1 MYDVLSP
8 DYAYWL
14 LHPHWK
20 PEVAACLL
28 IGANPLAYYSP
39 DPPPGQWPDYRT
51 GWLPP
56 SGLRGMDH
64 EHQALLALIRLTG
77 MTRPAD
83 LIRWRLG
90 IEAET
95 LPTPVPNPLVEWLD
109 KQPLPVAS
117 DPVPAADLA
126 KYPRQ
131 QRKTAKQGPRK
142 ATIAKVIDRGK
153 TLMQNDTLPEFE
165 TVWSSI
171 QTKAPAG
178 VLYLS
183 DSDALTTQE
192 GDETLTRTNARR
204 AYEAHRAKSR

>member
-1 MYDVLSP
+1 MDRFASLWSAEQAAKHILGVNQEQRDDL
-8 DYAYWL
+8 ANRIRAAI
-14 LHPHWK
+14 LHGVIPSQQAQR
-20 PEVAACLL
+20 PLFPALQAVFVAAYLQH
-28 IGANPLAYYSP
+28 GPAAS
-39 DPPPGQWPDYRT
+39 RVM
-51 GWLPP
+51 LP
-56 SGLRGMDH
+56 RD
-64 EHQALLALIRLTG
+64 A
-77 MTRPAD
+77 
-83 LIRWRLG
+83 IRWALAQG
-90 IEAET
+90 DIEVCPECREWYARM
-95 LPTPVPNPLVEWLD
+95 VPAAGD
-109 KQPLPVAS
+109 PVA
-117 DPVPAADLA
+117 AADLA